1 MSRIPFIEARFFNPD
16 ETTYTLEKR
25 FVQHLRD
32 LRSRELSDTNAG
44 AEHADS
50 SENAA
55 RHCHSIS
62 PSDQERARI
71 KCRVDLLLERRK
83 AASRI
88 GHLTREHRERLA
100 VLRDGVRLAA
110 IATEHQ
116 ADELAAELHGEMPW
130 MAPATEAVWHAMRRS
145 VREGWPGL
153 RLPPILLD
161 GPPGI
166 GKSHW
171 ARRLGQLL
179 TVPTAVVEATSEN
192 ASFGVVGSQRGW
204 GSAHPGRLLETILQA
219 RVANPVLVVDEVEKA
234 GKVSSIKGHTFGL
247 AEALFMYLGAKHMV
261 TGYDHILFL
270 VGVVFFLYKM
280 KDVAIYVS
288 LFALG
293 HSTTM
298 LMGVWFGWGVNAY
311 VVDAIIGLSV
321 VYKELDNLGAYQRW
335 FGVQPNTK
343 VATLVFG
350 FFHGTGLATKI
361 LDYNPAADR
370 LILPRDARRL
380 M

>member
-32 LRSRELSDTNAG
+32 LRSRELPDTNAG
-44 AEHADS
+44 AEYADS

-55 RHCHSIS
+55 RLCHSTS

-83 AASRI
+83 AASGI
-88 GHLTREHRERLA
+88 GHLTREQRERLA

-110 IATEHQ
+110 ITTEHK

-234 GKVSSIKGHTFGL
+234 GKASSIKGHTFGL
-247 AEALFMYLGAKHMV
+247 AEALLPLLETMTAKRWNCPYYQVKFDMSWVAWVLTSNNYRLLPEPLLSRCPPVRLRELNPAELRGFVQREGAKLH
-261 TGYDHILFL
+261 LSAC
-270 VGVVFFLYKM
+270 
-280 KDVAIYVS
+280 AIQAVIEAVERADQLGMRIDLRIASRLLQRAEDLERQPVS
-288 LFALG
+288 
-293 HSTTM
+293 H
-298 LMGVWFGWGVNAY
+298 
-311 VVDAIIGLSV
+311 
-321 VYKELDNLGAYQRW
+321 
-335 FGVQPNTK
+335 
-343 VATLVFG
+343 
-350 FFHGTGLATKI
+350 
-361 LDYNPAADR
+361 
-370 LILPRDARRL
+370 
-380 M
+380 